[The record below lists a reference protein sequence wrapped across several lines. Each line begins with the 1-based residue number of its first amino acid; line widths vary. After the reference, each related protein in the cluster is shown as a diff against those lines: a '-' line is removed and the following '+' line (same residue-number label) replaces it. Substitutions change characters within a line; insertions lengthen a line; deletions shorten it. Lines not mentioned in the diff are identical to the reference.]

1 MPVSRLAPGAFAG
14 VLVFGLAWFDG
25 GFYAPAW
32 GVVSLGLLGV
42 CGCAIVLSERLYL
55 SRLALISVGGLYGLA
70 AWTLMSGLWT
80 SDLTKTIS
88 DAELAFVYPIALT
101 ASLLV
106 ARRTGTSSLAIGTL
120 VAMVAVCLYA
130 LGGRLAP
137 DVFGFPNNVDA
148 AGRLY
153 SPIGYWN
160 GLGGFAA
167 MAALLGGGLAAARL
181 ATAVRVGASA
191 SLVVTL
197 VTLYLTFSRG
207 ALIAAAVGLVV
218 LAVASPARLWLAAT
232 LTASLPWAAAAV
244 LVVERRSQL
253 TATTLHRQAV
263 IDQGHDA
270 IPLLV
275 GCAVGAAATTL
286 ALTLLAPRV
295 HVRATARRVIGAV
308 LIVAIVLA
316 CAVEVDRRGGPVH
329 LVRSVH
335 SSLESHPQ
343 AADAS
348 NTDRLRDLSLN
359 GRLDQWRVAWH
370 MFAAHPLVGEGA
382 GSWEAQWLLHEPSND
397 YNQRPHSLYFETLA
411 ELGAIGAILFGFA
424 LVPPLVAFAR
434 VHHHPAASATLAAFV
449 VFLVHASVD
458 WDWQLPAVAV
468 AALLCVA
475 CLLGAP
481 EKAPGILISDR
492 MRWTLATAT
501 GVLVLC
507 SAVAFQGNR
516 LTANA
521 SSDIGRGQYPSAIAD
536 ANSAR
541 AWLPWSYEPDSWA
554 GEAELQAGNSSAA
567 ARSFRRAVGF
577 DDRNWRLWFNLARVT
592 TGAEQRRAI
601 TKVRLL
607 YPLSPELTALCA
619 AEANRA
625 NCKITNRALDRA
637 AKQTPEPALYHL
649 R

>member
-25 GFYAPAW
+25 GFFAPAW

-55 SRLALISVGGLYGLA
+55 SRLALVSVGGLFGLA
-70 AWTLMSGLWT
+70 AWTLMSGFWT
-80 SDLTKTIS
+80 RDLTKTVS

-101 ASLLV
+101 AALLV

-160 GLGGFAA
+160 GLGAFAA

-181 ATAVRVGASA
+181 PIAVRVGASA

-232 LTASLPWAAAAV
+232 LTAALPWAAAAV

-253 TATTLHRQAV
+253 TAVTLDRQAV
-263 IDQGHDA
+263 IDHGHGA

-275 GCAVGAAATTL
+275 GCAIGAAATTL
-286 ALTLLAPRV
+286 ALNLLAQRV
-295 HVRATARRVIGAV
+295 RVGVTMRRVIGAI
-308 LIVAIVLA
+308 LIVAIVLT
-316 CAVEVDRRGGPVH
+316 CSVAVEQRGGPVEM
-329 LVRSVH
+329 VRSVRD
-335 SSLESHPQ
+335 SLESQPQ
-343 AADAS
+343 ALSS
-348 NTDRLRDLSLN
+348 NNTNRLRDLSLK
-359 GRLDQWRVAWH
+359 GRLVQWRLARH
-370 MFAAHPLVGEGA
+370 MFAAHPFVGEGA
-382 GSWEAQWLLHEPSND
+382 GSWEAQWLLHEPYND

-411 ELGAIGAILFGFA
+411 ELGVIGAVLLVLA
-424 LVPPLVAFAR
+424 LVPPLVAFAL
-434 VHHHPAASATLAAFV
+434 VHGHSEASATLAAFV
-449 VFLVHASVD
+449 VFLAHASVD
-458 WDWQLPAVAV
+458 WDWQLPAVTG
-468 AALLCVA
+468 AALLCAA
-475 CLLGAP
+475 CLLGGTG
-481 EKAPGILISDR
+481 KTPGILISGR
-492 MRWTLATAT
+492 ARWTLAAAT
-501 GVLVLC
+501 GVLVICASVTL
-507 SAVAFQGNR
+507 QGNR
-516 LTANA
+516 LIADAA
-521 SSDIGRGQYPSAIAD
+521 SNVGRGRYSSALED

-541 AWLPWSYEPDSWA
+541 SWLPWSYQPNSWA
-554 GEAELQAGNSSAA
+554 GEAELRAGNRSAA
-567 ARSFRRAVGF
+567 AHTFRDALGF
-577 DDRNWRLWFNLARVT
+577 DDRNWRLWFNVARATSGV
-592 TGAEQRRAI
+592 EQRRA
-601 TKVRLL
+601 TLRVRSL
-607 YPLSPELTALCA
+607 YPLSPELGAFCA
-619 AEANRA
+619 TDP
-625 NCKITNRALDRA
+625 K
-637 AKQTPEPALYHL
+637 PAGCD
-649 R
+649 

>member
-55 SRLALISVGGLYGLA
+55 SRLALASVGGLFGLA

-80 SDLTKTIS
+80 SDLTKTVS

-181 ATAVRVGASA
+181 PTAVRVGASA

-232 LTASLPWAAAAV
+232 LTAALPWAAAAV

-253 TATTLHRQAV
+253 TATTLDRQAV
-263 IDQGHDA
+263 IDQGHGA
-270 IPLLV
+270 IPLLI
-275 GCAVGAAATTL
+275 GCAAGAAATTL
-286 ALTLLAPRV
+286 ALTVLAPRV
-295 HVRATARRVIGAV
+295 RVGATARRIIGAV

-316 CAVEVDRRGGPVH
+316 CAVAVERRGGPVEM
-329 LVRSVH
+329 VRSVRN
-335 SSLESHPQ
+335 SLEAQPQ
-343 AADAS
+343 AINANNA
-348 NTDRLRDLSLN
+348 NRLRDLSLN

-370 MFAAHPLVGEGA
+370 MFTAHPLAGEGA
-382 GSWEAQWLLHEPSND
+382 GGWEAQWLLHEPYND
-397 YNQRPHSLYFETLA
+397 YNQRPHSLYLETLA
-411 ELGAIGAILFGFA
+411 ELGLIGAVLLAFA
-424 LVPPLVAFAR
+424 LVPPLAAFAR
-434 VHHHPAASATLAAFV
+434 ARHHPAASATLAAFV
-449 VFLVHASVD
+449 VFLVHASRG
-458 WDWQLPAVAV
+458 LGLAVAGSRCRCT
-468 AALLCVA
+468 ALRSVPARGARGDSRDPDQRPSALD
-475 CLLGAP
+475 LGRRDGCAR
-481 EKAPGILISDR
+481 GLR
-492 MRWTLATAT
+492 CGR
-501 GVLVLC
+501 
-507 SAVAFQGNR
+507 SAGQP
-516 LTANA
+516 T
-521 SSDIGRGQYPSAIAD
+521 GRG
-536 ANSAR
+536 R
-541 AWLPWSYEPDSWA
+541 GL
-554 GEAELQAGNSSAA
+554 
-567 ARSFRRAVGF
+567 
-577 DDRNWRLWFNLARVT
+577 
-592 TGAEQRRAI
+592 QRRARVGMHQRSRMRTVPERGCPGHTSRI
-601 TKVRLL
+601 PGQEKPNCRLGTDL
-607 YPLSPELTALCA
+607 RPPPPS
-619 AEANRA
+619 
-625 NCKITNRALDRA
+625 
-637 AKQTPEPALYHL
+637 AKHSATTSATGGYG
-649 R
+649 

>member
-1 MPVSRLAPGAFAG
+1 

-55 SRLALISVGGLYGLA
+55 SRLALVSVGGLFGLA
-70 AWTLMSGLWT
+70 AWTLMSGFWT
-80 SDLTKTIS
+80 SDLTKTVS

-101 ASLLV
+101 AALLV

-160 GLGGFAA
+160 GLGAFAA

-181 ATAVRVGASA
+181 PIAVQVGASA

-218 LAVASPARLWLAAT
+218 LTVVSPARLWLAAT

-253 TATTLHRQAV
+253 TAVTLDRQAV
-263 IDQGHDA
+263 IDQGHGA

-275 GCAVGAAATTL
+275 GCAIGAAATAL

-295 HVRATARRVIGAV
+295 RVGPTARRIIGAV

-316 CAVEVDRRGGPVH
+316 CVVAVERRGGPVEM
-329 LVRSVH
+329 VRSVRD
-335 SSLESHPQ
+335 SLESQPH
-343 AADAS
+343 ATANNA
-348 NTDRLRDLSLN
+348 NRLRDLSLN

-370 MFAAHPLVGEGA
+370 MFSAHPLTGEGA
-382 GSWEAQWLLHEPSND
+382 GGWEAQWLLHEPYND
-397 YNQRPHSLYFETLA
+397 YNQRPHSLYLETLA
-411 ELGAIGAILFGFA
+411 ELGLIGAA
-424 LVPPLVAFAR
+424 LLALALIPPLAAFAR
-434 VHHHPAASATLAAFV
+434 ARHHPAASATLAAFV
-449 VFLVHASVD
+449 VFLVHAGVD

-468 AALLCVA
+468 AALLCAA
-475 CLLGAP
+475 CLLAGT
-481 EKAPGILISDR
+481 EKAPGTLISDR
-492 MRWTLATAT
+492 VRWTLASAT
-501 GVLVLC
+501 GVLVVC
-507 SAVAFQGNR
+507 AAVTLQGNR
-516 LTANA
+516 LVSDAA
-521 SSDIGRGQYPSAIAD
+521 SNVGNGRYASAVAD

-541 AWLPWSYEPDSWA
+541 TWLPWSYQPDSWA
-554 GEAELQAGNSSAA
+554 GEAELQGGNRSAA
-567 ARSFRRAVGF
+567 AHSFRDAIGF
-577 DDRNWRLWFNLARVT
+577 DDHTWRLWLNVARAT
-592 TGAEQRRAI
+592 SGAEQRRAVLR
-601 TKVRLL
+601 VRAL
-607 YPLSPELTALCA
+607 YPLSPELAALCA
-619 AEANRA
+619 S
-625 NCKITNRALDRA
+625 DR
-637 AKQTPEPALYHL
+637 KVTGCH
-649 R
+649 

>member
-55 SRLALISVGGLYGLA
+55 SRLALVSVGGLFGLA

-80 SDLTKTIS
+80 SDLTKTVS

-120 VAMVAVCLYA
+120 VAMVAVCMYA

-160 GLGGFAA
+160 GLGAFAA

-181 ATAVRVGASA
+181 PNAVRVGASA

-232 LTASLPWAAAAV
+232 LAASLPWAAAAV

-253 TATTLHRQAV
+253 TATTLDRQAV
-263 IDQGHDA
+263 IDQGHGA
-270 IPLLV
+270 IPLLI
-275 GCAVGAAATTL
+275 GCAVGAAATAL
-286 ALTLLAPRV
+286 ALTVLAPRV
-295 HVRATARRVIGAV
+295 QVGATARRIIGAV

-316 CAVEVDRRGGPVH
+316 
-329 LVRSVH
+329 
-335 SSLESHPQ
+335 
-343 AADAS
+343 
-348 NTDRLRDLSLN
+348 T
-359 GRLDQWRVAWH
+359 
-370 MFAAHPLVGEGA
+370 
-382 GSWEAQWLLHEPSND
+382 GSW
-397 YNQRPHSLYFETLA
+397 
-411 ELGAIGAILFGFA
+411 
-424 LVPPLVAFAR
+424 
-434 VHHHPAASATLAAFV
+434 
-449 VFLVHASVD
+449 
-458 WDWQLPAVAV
+458 
-468 AALLCVA
+468 
-475 CLLGAP
+475 
-481 EKAPGILISDR
+481 
-492 MRWTLATAT
+492 
-501 GVLVLC
+501 
-507 SAVAFQGNR
+507 
-516 LTANA
+516 
-521 SSDIGRGQYPSAIAD
+521 
-536 ANSAR
+536 
-541 AWLPWSYEPDSWA
+541 
-554 GEAELQAGNSSAA
+554 
-567 ARSFRRAVGF
+567 
-577 DDRNWRLWFNLARVT
+577 
-592 TGAEQRRAI
+592 
-601 TKVRLL
+601 
-607 YPLSPELTALCA
+607 
-619 AEANRA
+619 
-625 NCKITNRALDRA
+625 
-637 AKQTPEPALYHL
+637 
-649 R
+649 